1 MSEVTVQLVVS
12 REVADLDDLFRLA
25 AESDRPVLVTRG
37 DTRLVLL
44 SHEAYRALLDHIE
57 DLEDL
62 LAMREAEAEHRAGKS
77 RPFDEIVAEI
87 EAEEAAGVSG

>member
-12 REVADLDDLFRLA
+12 REVADLDDLFRLI
-25 AESDRPVLVTRG
+25 AESDRPVLITRG

-44 SHEAYRALLDHIE
+44 PYDLYRTLQNRIE

-62 LAMREAEAEHRAGKS
+62 LAMREAETEYRAGEG
-77 RPFDEIVAEI
+77 RPFDDIVAEI
-87 EAEEAAGVSG
+87 EAEEAARVSD